1 MDDKANPDITVRV
14 LVTGRVQGVG
24 YRYACVEQAHARA
37 LAGWVRNLP
46 DGRVEALLHG
56 DEDNVRA
63 LLGWMK
69 DGPELARVDDLSV
82 TPDSGAAPFPF
93 QVQK

>member
-1 MDDKANPDITVRV
+1 MDEKGNPSIMVRV

-24 YRYACVEQAHARA
+24 YRHACVEQARARA

-46 DGRVEALLHG
+46 DGRVEALLKG
-56 DEDNVRA
+56 GEEDVRA
-63 LLGWMK
+63 QLGWMK
-69 DGPELARVDDLSV
+69 DGPQLARVDDLSV
-82 TPDSGAAPFPF
+82 TPDAGEAPFPF